1 MSLLLFAESMQK
13 LSIVV
18 GSTNPVKVAAVS
30 GAFEALFPDYQISC
44 QGMSAASGVADQPMS
59 EADTR
64 LGAINRVEACQAAV
78 EADFY
83 VAAEGGVDSFID
95 GPATFAYVVIA
106 NNQQRSV
113 GRSAN
118 LPLPQTV
125 WQALLQGQE
134 LGPVMDRLFGDIN
147 IKHKGGAIGLLTNGR
162 ETRQSAYHQALVLAM
177 APFLHA
183 SLYAC

>member
-1 MSLLLFAESMQK
+1 MQK
-13 LSIVV
+13 LTIVV

-30 GAFEALFPDYQISC
+30 GAFTALFPDYQLDC
-44 QGMSAASGVADQPMS
+44 QGMSVASGVAAQPMS

-64 LGAINRVEACQAAV
+64 LGALNRVEACKVARK
-78 EADFY
+78 ADYY
-83 VAAEGGVDSFID
+83 VAAEGGVDCFVD
-95 GPATFAYVVIA
+95 GPATFAYVVISDG
-106 NNQQRSV
+106 QQRSV

-118 LPLPQTV
+118 LPIPQPV
-125 WQALLQGQE
+125 WQALQQGEE
-134 LGPVMDRLFGDIN
+134 LGPVMDRLFGETN

-183 SLYAC
+183 ALYAC